1 MSQFSEAQYEESAR
15 ALREDANR
23 DQTAWVGWIVF
34 AAAMMTL
41 LGMFHVLQ
49 GIVALVN
56 DDYFVVGH
64 SGLLVSADYT
74 TWGWAHLIGGLVI
87 AGAGLALFAGRMWGR
102 VVGVVMA
109 MLSAVANLG
118 FLAAFPVWSSL
129 MILIDVL
136 VIWALTVHGQ
146 ELTKA

>member
-1 MSQFSEAQYEESAR
+1 MSQFSEAQYEESDR
-15 ALREDANR
+15 AMREDANR

-56 DDYFVVGH
+56 DDHFVVGH

-74 TWGWAHLIGGLVI
+74 TWGWVHLIGGLVI
-87 AGAGLALFAGRMWGR
+87 AGAGLALFSGRMWGR

-136 VIWALTVHGQ
+136 VIWALTVHGS

>member
-1 MSQFSEAQYEESAR
+1 MSQFSESQYEESER

-34 AAAMMTL
+34 AGAMMVL
-41 LGMFHVLQ
+41 LGMFHVIQ
-49 GIVALVN
+49 GLVALFN
-56 DDYFVVGH
+56 DDYFIVGH
-64 SGLLVSADYT
+64 SGLLVSVDYSV
-74 TWGWAHLIGGLVI
+74 WGWVHVIGGLII

-102 VVGVVMA
+102 VVGVLMA

-136 VIWALTVHGQ
+136 VIWALTVHGS
-146 ELTKA
+146 ELKKA